1 MKKGKPPNRGA
12 WVTVMVT
19 ITEVRSHSMA
29 ERAGILPGDILVSI
43 NGNPIRDVLDYRF
56 YLAERSLELQLTR
69 DGMPVIAKI
78 GKKTYDDIG
87 LEFETPLMDR
97 KHSCRNKCIF
107 CFIDQLPKGLRET
120 LYFKDDDS
128 RLSFL
133 HGNYITMTNLEDWEI
148 QRIVDMHIS
157 PINVSVHTTN
167 PDLRCKMMKN
177 KRAGETLSYLRRLA
191 DGGCELHG
199 QIVLCRGVND
209 GSELERTL
217 RDLAGL
223 YPAMQCT
230 AIVPAGLTG
239 FREGLYPLEPFTPE
253 ECAAV
258 IRQVDAISA
267 EYEASFGK
275 RLFFCADEF
284 YLRAGLPIPEA
295 EYYGDYAQIEDGVG
309 MLRSLDAE
317 FNAFLT
323 TLSEEEK
330 QIRRRVT
337 IPTGEAAYGQISAMA
352 KTLEHLCPNLICQVR
367 PIKNNF
373 FGGHITV
380 TGLLTGKDIAEQL
393 ADTELGDEVLISRNT
408 VRSEGDL
415 FLCGM
420 SVAELEEK
428 LNTKIRLTECDG
440 ADFVC
445 AVLGLE

>member
-1 MKKGKPPNRGA
+1 
-12 WVTVMVT
+12 MVT
-19 ITEVRSHSMA
+19 IAEVRPHSLA
-29 ERAGILPGDILVSI
+29 ERAGIRETDVLVSI

-56 YLAERSLELQLTR
+56 YLADKSLELQLTR

-78 GKKTYDDIG
+78 EKKTYDDIG

-97 KHSCRNKCIF
+97 KHSCRNQCVF

-148 QRIVDMHIS
+148 QRIIDMHIS
-157 PINVSVHTTN
+157 PINISVHTTN
-167 PDLRCKMMKN
+167 PELRRRMMKN

-191 DGGCELHG
+191 EGGCELHC
-199 QIVLCRGVND
+199 QIVLCRGIND
-209 GSELERTL
+209 GEELSRTL
-217 RDLAGL
+217 HDLAALG
-223 YPAMQCT
+223 PKMQCT
-230 AIVPAGLTG
+230 AIVPAGLTA

-258 IRQVDAISA
+258 IRQVDAISDQ
-267 EYEASFGK
+267 YEAECGK

-284 YLRAGLPIPEA
+284 YLRAGLPIPED

-309 MLRSLDAE
+309 MLRSLDTE
-317 FNAFLT
+317 FNAFLL
-323 TLSEEEK
+323 TLSEEER
-330 QIRRRVT
+330 QIKRHVT
-337 IPTGEAAYGQISAMA
+337 IPTGEAAYGQIFQMA
-352 KTLEHLCPNLICQVR
+352 KKLEALCPNLTCNVR
-367 PIKNNF
+367 CIKNKF

-380 TGLLTGKDIAEQL
+380 TGLLTGKDIYEQL
-393 ADTELGDEVLISRNT
+393 QGEPLGEEILISRNT

-420 SVAELEEK
+420 SVDELSEK
-428 LNTKIRLTECDG
+428 LNTKVRLTECDG

-445 AVLGLE
+445 AVLNLES